1 MPEDKAISVDSLS
14 KVYKLYNSPIDR
26 LKEALHPLRRQYHHD
41 FYALNGI
48 SFEVNKGET
57 VGIIGKNGSGK
68 STLLKVITG
77 VLAPTSGDISVNGKV
92 SALLELGAGFN
103 PELSGL
109 ENVYFNGMLMG
120 YSREE
125 MEVRLDDIL
134 SFADIG
140 EFVHQPVK
148 TYSSGMFVRLAFAVA
163 INVAPDILI
172 VDEALSV
179 GDMFFQAKCMAK
191 MKAMIDSGV
200 TLFFVS
206 HSSAAIKS
214 LCRKALLL
222 DHGCLTSF
230 GDSSDV
236 VEKYFSMSIQSDHV
250 TLNSESALLAGDL
263 EAGKVFKP
271 TDDFLKR
278 CTFQRVQNGR
288 AAFANVL
295 LLNQSGQEV
304 HLAEYNQS
312 VTLRM
317 AIVILAGMD
326 ELSYAYHIR
335 DKNGVD
341 VVYSS
346 AGIEN
351 SRLHFPKKGDRYIV
365 NWRFELSLME
375 GEYTIS
381 CVLSAPI
388 CDESGTVIVCDFIPI
403 AVQFQMQ
410 ARSQSK
416 LYGLVHWGNNVEV
429 NMIS

>member
-1 MPEDKAISVDSLS
+1 MADTKAITANNLS
-14 KVYKLYNSPIDR
+14 KVYKLYNSPVDR
-26 LKEALHPLRRQYHHD
+26 LKESLHPLRKQYHHA

-57 VGIIGKNGSGK
+57 VGVVGKNGSGK
-68 STLLKVITG
+68 STLLKIISG
-77 VLAPTSGDISVNGKV
+77 VLAPSSGDISVNGKV

-103 PELSGL
+103 PDLSGM
-109 ENVYFNGMLMG
+109 ENIYFNGMLMG

-125 MEVRLDDIL
+125 MEARLDEIL

-140 EFVHQPVK
+140 EFVSQPVK

-179 GDMFFQAKCMAK
+179 GDIFFQAKCMAK

-214 LCRKALLL
+214 LCCKALLL
-222 DHGCLTSF
+222 NHGCLTSF
-230 GDSSDV
+230 GNSSDV
-236 VEKYFSMSIQSDHV
+236 VEKYFSMSVQSEQELQSPECAVVIGGIGTESVFNQTDNF
-250 TLNSESALLAGDL
+250 LNRS
-263 EAGKVFKP
+263 K
-271 TDDFLKR
+271 
-278 CTFQRVQNGR
+278 FQRFQNGK

-295 LLNQSGQEV
+295 LLDGDSQEV
-304 HLAEYNQS
+304 CLAEYNQP

-317 AIVILAGMD
+317 AIVILED
-326 ELSYAYHIR
+326 IKELSYAYHIR

-341 VVYSS
+341 IVYSS

-351 SRLHFPKKGDRYIV
+351 SRLYFPKKGDRYIV
-365 NWRFELSLME
+365 DWKFELSLME
-375 GEYTIS
+375 NEYTIS
-381 CVLSAPI
+381 CVLSIPVSDDI
-388 CDESGTVIVCDFIPI
+388 GKVEFCDFVPI
-403 AVQFQMQ
+403 ATQFIVAPRKPM
-410 ARSQSK
+410 K
-416 LYGLVHWGNNVEV
+416 LHGLIHWANEV
-429 NMIS
+429 LVTKL